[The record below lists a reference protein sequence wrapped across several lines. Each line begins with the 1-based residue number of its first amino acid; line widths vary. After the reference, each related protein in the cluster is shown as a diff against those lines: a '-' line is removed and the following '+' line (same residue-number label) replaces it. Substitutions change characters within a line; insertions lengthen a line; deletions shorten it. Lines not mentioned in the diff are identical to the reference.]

1 MSFNVTNC
9 ILKSLCLTDVNIT
22 FSGKIEE
29 KVHRK
34 LNTLVF
40 EAKLLLPHKYLSLKI
55 GNFIT
60 KKTSKDLL
68 KKI

>member
-9 ILKSLCLTDVNIT
+9 ISKSLSLTDVNIT

-29 KVHRK
+29 KILRK
-34 LNTLVF
+34 LKTLVF
-40 EAKLLLPHKYLSLKI
+40 EAKLLLPHKCLSLKI

-60 KKTSKDLL
+60 
-68 KKI
+68 